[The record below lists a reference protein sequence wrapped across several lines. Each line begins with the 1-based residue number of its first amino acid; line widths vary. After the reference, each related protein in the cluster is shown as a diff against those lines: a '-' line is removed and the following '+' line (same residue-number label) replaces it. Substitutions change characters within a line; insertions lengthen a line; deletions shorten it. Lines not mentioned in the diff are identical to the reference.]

1 MFLFLCLS
9 LMDSPWILAEI
20 SAVTIYIQ
28 IFTIR
33 SRWCLLL
40 PFFPSNGVL
49 LLLHPSSLLG
59 LIALSFFSRWVW
71 VGNQAVDPVG
81 QRGAPPHLRFIRA
94 TSRFSSSAYLVCRHA
109 RKDTPHR
116 WEFYCFS
123 TPLLAPRNDCWHG
136 LGLCCCST
144 PYQGEFCSSCI
155 DPYFLLINSKKDK
168 KARFLFLNLQIW

>member
-1 MFLFLCLS
+1 MA
-9 LMDSPWILAEI
+9 SPWVLAEI
-20 SAVTIYIQ
+20 SAVTIYIL
-28 IFTIR
+28 IFTIKKK
-33 SRWCLLL
+33 SMFSSS
-40 PFFPSNGVL
+40 FFPSNGSL
-49 LLLHPSSLLG
+49 LLLHPSSPLG
-59 LIALSFFSRWVW
+59 LIALSFSSGWAGGESGR
-71 VGNQAVDPVG
+71 VGNEAERSGSRPG
-81 QRGAPPHLRFIRA
+81 WPKGAPPHVSQGAFLL
-94 TSRFSSSAYLVCRHA
+94 AYLVCRHA

-155 DPYFLLINSKKDK
+155 GPYFLLIISKKDK